1 MMKKL
6 IVKHFSLVV
15 AFIVIAALQ
24 ADSQIPDFSKVP
36 NVHENDS
43 ASVTDL
49 VHHGIKIT
57 RQKVICWFPADS
69 FPRKRMNEIAD
80 TINMGVAAAEKFLNA
95 PLPWQVHPFNE
106 PYVFYFRTDS
116 FVSHASG
123 AGFVSVP
130 SWRIKKGKAP
140 WLHEALHE
148 MLNTKSG
155 SWQDTIKVSEEEWKT
170 KMPLWL
176 FEGLPDYI
184 SIEVSRNNN
193 LNWFDVF
200 SNSSQMNIDSV
211 FREDMNER
219 NEHASYILSHI
230 GEKGVIPELSSKDR
244 KKYAPAFYHGSCS
257 FVAYIVRMYGIDPL
271 LAAVSSFQKEQETL
285 EAMTGKPL
293 AVLKKE
299 WLDKLKIVR

>member
-1 MMKKL
+1 MKNFS
-6 IVKHFSLVV
+6 VKHFHLII
-15 AFIVIAALQ
+15 AFVITVTLQ
-24 ADSQIPDFSKVP
+24 ASSQIPDFSKVP

-43 ASVTDL
+43 VAITDL
-49 VHHGIKIT
+49 VHHGIQIT

-80 TINMGVAAAEKFLNA
+80 TINIGIAAAEKFLNA

-106 PYVFYFRTDS
+106 PYIFYFRTDT
-116 FVSHASG
+116 FISHASL

-130 SWRIKKGKAP
+130 SWRIKIGKAP

-148 MLNTKSG
+148 MLNTNSG
-155 SWQDTIKVSEEEWKT
+155 SWEDTIKVSEEDWKT

-184 SIEVSRNNN
+184 SLEVSRTNN
-193 LNWFDVF
+193 LKWFDVF
-200 SNSSQMNIDSV
+200 SNSSQMNIDSL
-211 FREDMNER
+211 FRSDMNEK

-230 GEKGVIPELSSKDR
+230 GENGVMPELSSKDR

-257 FVAYIVRMYGIDPL
+257 FVTYIARTYGFRL
-271 LAAVSSFQKEQETL
+271 LLSAVSSFQKEQETL
-285 EAMTGKPL
+285 EKLSGKPL

-299 WLDKLKIVR
+299 WLDKLKTGK